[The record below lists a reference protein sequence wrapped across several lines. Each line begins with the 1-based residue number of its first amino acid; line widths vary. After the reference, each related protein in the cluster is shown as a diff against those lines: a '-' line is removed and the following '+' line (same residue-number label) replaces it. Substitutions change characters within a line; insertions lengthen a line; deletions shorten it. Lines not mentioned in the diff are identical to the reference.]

1 MRETVY
7 RDAHYPAAMRK
18 PPRPASLILGL
29 LLILAAIWRF
39 YACAAAPPASLSG
52 LAATTST
59 ATASASAAP
68 PKRARTGGPGTPL
81 ALLSAS
87 ASPDKDAALGAFE
100 GRVVSSATGR
110 GIAGARLVL
119 VHAGVA
125 GEVLTTGGGA
135 FRFTPTAPGTFTL
148 VHGSATGFRP
158 FSPAWGTS
166 PIAWTARPGARVSG
180 FVLALDPQETFVIE
194 VQSPEGKPVQGAE
207 VRVLGGDGGDAG
219 PKLVT
224 DAQGEVRADL
234 ARDALIEA
242 RHPDF
247 APGRAR
253 VTLAA
258 EASHAILLRLRPK
271 ADTRFAGAGASIA
284 GRVVGPDGSP
294 VAGARVAARI
304 VVENRAAAGAD
315 LHPPGA
321 DTSEADGTFRLDG
334 LDPGAYDL
342 VAIDDEHAAARA
354 AGIPAGAEGV
364 KLEMGAA
371 GAIRGTVR
379 DEAGKPVAAF
389 SVVVSIP
396 RGALEREHVTTRSFL
411 DAEGRYAIE
420 GLGSGDYELVA
431 AALGAAPS
439 APAKATI
446 QSPPGEPVTVDLALA
461 HGATLRGTVTDHES
475 AKPIAGARVELEGGL
490 GPASD
495 VPLLATAS
503 TGADGA
509 FELTG
514 LAAGLRSLSVSAEG
528 HHGRVVSG
536 IVVATT
542 DPPPIA
548 IALTPT
554 KKGEA
559 PGIELVGIGA
569 VLTAKGDALL
579 IGQVLPG
586 GGAAEAGLAEG
597 DAVLAIDGTL
607 VTELGFDGAIGRI
620 RGPEGSTVTL
630 TIRKAGA
637 TEAIDIVVPRRR
649 IKA

>member
-1 MRETVY
+1 
-7 RDAHYPAAMRK
+7 MRK

-29 LLILAAIWRF
+29 VLILAAIWRF
-39 YACAAAPPASLSG
+39 YSCAAAPPTSLSG
-52 LAATTST
+52 LVASATVST
-59 ATASASAAP
+59 AVASASSTP
-68 PKRARTGGPGTPL
+68 PKRARTSGPGAPL

-87 ASPDKDAALGAFE
+87 ASPYGDAALGAFE

-119 VHAGVA
+119 LHAGA
-125 GEVLTTGGGA
+125 ANEVLSTTNGA
-135 FRFTPTAPGTFTL
+135 FRFAPGAAGTFTL
-148 VHGSATGFRP
+148 VHASATGFRA
-158 FSPAWGTS
+158 FSPAWGSS

-207 VRVLGGDGGDAG
+207 VRVLGGEGGDA
-219 PKLVT
+219 PTTKLVT
-224 DAQGEVRADL
+224 DPQGEVRADL

-242 RHPDF
+242 RHEDF

-271 ADTRFAGAGASIA
+271 GDARSEGGAASIA
-284 GRVVGPDGSP
+284 GRVVAPDGSP
-294 VAGARVAARI
+294 VAGARVAATL
-304 VVENRAAAGAD
+304 VVANSAAAGAD
-315 LHPPGA
+315 LHPRGA
-321 DTSEADGTFRLDG
+321 DTTEADGTFRVEG

-342 VAIDDEHAAARA
+342 LAIDDEHAPARA
-354 AGIPAGAEGV
+354 EGVAAGAEGV

-371 GAIRGTVR
+371 GSIRGTVR
-379 DEAGKPVAAF
+379 DEAGRPVAAF

-396 RGALEREHVTTRSFL
+396 RGPLEKEHFATRSFL

-420 GLGSGDYELVA
+420 GLGSGDYEIVA
-431 AALGAAPS
+431 VTLGAAPS
-439 APAKATI
+439 SPAKATI
-446 QSPPGEPVTVDLALA
+446 PKPAGEPVTVDLALA
-461 HGATLRGTVTDHES
+461 HGATLRGTVTDRES
-475 AKPIAGARVELEGGL
+475 SKPIADARVELEGGL
-490 GPASD
+490 GWQSD
-495 VPLLATAS
+495 VPLVATAS
-503 TGADGA
+503 TGPDGA
-509 FELTG
+509 FELRG
-514 LAAGLRSLSVSAEG
+514 LAEGLRSLSVSAEG

-536 IVVATT
+536 IVVAST

-554 KKGEA
+554 KKGET

-569 VLTAKGDALL
+569 VLTAKGDVLL
-579 IGQVLPG
+579 IGQVIPG

-597 DAVLAIDGTL
+597 DGVLAIDGTL
-607 VTELGFDGAIGRI
+607 VTELGFEGAIGRI

-637 TEAIDIVVPRRR
+637 AEAIDIVVPRRR